1 MRMLRTMLAVIL
13 ALSVAFGPVGV
24 TLAFAIDAGSHTTH
38 GALAMHHERDA
49 ASETAS
55 MAGASDSGMADC
67 DHVVPSS
74 PKSGC
79 HCCGKSSKCPDQASC
94 LMKCCAKVLGTLK
107 LLGRVTIL
115 RLVHVRPGDL
125 LEPPGW
131 TTAPP
136 APPPRT

>member
-1 MRMLRTMLAVIL
+1 MRMLRTMIGVIL

-24 TLAFAIDAGSHTTH
+24 TLAFAH
-38 GALAMHHERDA
+38 GGGAHGMHHETQVVSDA
-49 ASETAS
+49 SS
-55 MAGASDSGMADC
+55 MAGDGEAGMADC
-67 DHVVPSS
+67 DHAVPSS
-74 PKSGC
+74 FKSGC
-79 HCCGKSSKCPDQASC
+79 HCCDKTSKCPDQASC

-115 RLVHVRPGDL
+115 RLVHVRPGDP
-125 LEPPGW
+125 LEPPEW